1 MMPSLSSRINDRLF
15 YGWVVVIASV
25 IIVTFMLGTRY
36 SFGVFLKSIESDF
49 GLSRGATSGIFSVST
64 VFGSLFAI
72 WWGWASD
79 RFGPRIVAFIMGLAT
94 GSGFLLASW
103 ADAYWQLLISYGVL
117 LAMGSGL
124 YSVIMSTVS
133 RWFIK
138 KRGLALG
145 LANVGGGLGVL
156 LISPLA
162 AYLVAN
168 LGWRT
173 SYLALGLM
181 VLLVVLSLSVLLRR
195 SPGELGLLPDG
206 VKSGS
211 GETQVPGNAD
221 DAQPTSFSLLEAY
234 RNSRFWLIGLTQL
247 SYSLCYHLVLIQIV
261 PHATDLAIPATGAA
275 LVLGLIGGISIP
287 GRIIMGGVSD
297 RIGRKA
303 ATITCA
309 LLQVGAMTWLI
320 WSQDLWMFYLFA
332 VVYGFGYGG
341 LVTMVT
347 VLAGDIFGTRNIGA
361 ILGSLTAFFILGAAI
376 GPMVGG
382 FIYDISNGYFAAF
395 VAGAVAMLISTLL
408 LTLLRLEKSRSV

>member
-1 MMPSLSSRINDRLF
+1 MPSLSSRINDRLF

-79 RFGPRIVAFIMGLAT
+79 RFGPRIVTFIMGLAT
-94 GSGFLLASW
+94 GSGFLLASQ

-145 LANVGGGLGVL
+145 LANVGGGLGIL

-168 LGWRT
+168 LGWRM

-206 VKSGS
+206 VKSGT

-221 DAQPTSFSLLEAY
+221 DAQPTGFSLLEAY

-287 GRIIMGGVSD
+287 GRVIMGGVSD

-303 ATITCA
+303 TTITCA

-341 LVTMVT
+341 IDPPIAALI
-347 VLAGDIFGTRNIGA
+347 GEIFGLRSLGVIMGA
-361 ILGSLTAFFILGAAI
+361 LIVGWAIGAAI
-376 GPMVGG
+376 GPAVGG
-382 FIYDISNGYFAAF
+382 IIFDVSKSYFMAF
-395 VAGAVAMLISTLL
+395 LIGALAMLGVAL
-408 LTLLRLEKSRSV
+408 SVAFTKREVIKNI